1 MRKVFRDPI
10 HNLISFDKN
19 EEKLII
25 DLINTKEMQRLRR
38 IKQLGLSFVTY
49 CGTDHSR
56 FSHSLGVA
64 YLAKRVINALSH
76 FEDDLDSKK
85 YVKELTNQ
93 KNQLHLLAA
102 ALLHD
107 IGHGPFSHALER
119 FTGKDHVKWTIEIL
133 SDKSTDVNKVLRAYG
148 NDFVKRLQNIIKRT
162 DKSILVKV
170 ISSQLDVDRF
180 DFLLRD
186 SLMAGVEYGRYDLEW
201 ILHSLRIRE
210 VNGNPEIL
218 LDISKGKY
226 AAEGY
231 ILARYWMYT
240 QVYYHKT
247 TRGAEV
253 LLDKILTRASDI
265 IINGDNIPCHPIV
278 ANLLKNNS
286 ISVSDYLVLDDIN
299 FIYLFKEWKCST
311 DKILSDLCKRFL
323 NRNLFKSIDMS
334 NRNTSLDNANKISS
348 LTVKA
353 KQRGFDKKYYIES
366 DRAENSA
373 YKDYYLQS
381 TITKKRKT
389 NTKEEEAT
397 EQIFVLLKN
406 GKIDEFSNHSDI
418 INTLRNKKF
427 VLERLYFPEELRD
440 EVKSLQLE

>member
-10 HNLISFDKN
+10 HNLICFDKN
-19 EEKLII
+19 EEKVII

-64 YLAKRVINALSH
+64 YLAKRVIEALSD
-76 FEDDLDSKK
+76 FNDDSESKT
-85 YVKELTNQ
+85 YIKELKDKENR
-93 KNQLHLLAA
+93 LLLITA

-107 IGHGPFSHALER
+107 IGHGHFSHALER
-119 FTGKDHVKWTIEIL
+119 LTNKNHEKWTIEIL
-133 SDKSTDVNKVLRAYG
+133 GDESTTVNKVLRNLG
-148 NDFVKRLQNIIKRT
+148 TNFIKNLQKIINRT
-162 DKSILVKV
+162 YKPILVKV

-201 ILHSLRIRE
+201 ILHSLRVRKIE
-210 VNGNPEIL
+210 NSPEIV

-253 LLDKILTRASDI
+253 LLGKILDRASDI
-265 IINGDNIPCHPIV
+265 IKDGGHISCHPIV
-278 ANLLKNNS
+278 NKILRKEPV
-286 ISVSDYLVLDDIN
+286 SVSDYLFLDDIT
-299 FIYLFKEWKCST
+299 FIHLFKEWADS
-311 DKILSDLCKRFL
+311 DDNILSDLCDRFL
-323 NRNLFKSIDMS
+323 NRKLFKSVDITEKS
-334 NRNTSLDNANKISS
+334 GLKIAKKTASLISKANEM
-348 LTVKA
+348 
-353 KQRGFDKKYYIES
+353 GFDDKYYIES
-366 DRAENSA
+366 DIPENSP
-373 YKDYYLQS
+373 YKDYYLQPVS
-381 TITKKRKT
+381 
-389 NTKEEEAT
+389 NHNDSSKEKEASQ
-397 EQIFVLLKN
+397 QIFILLKN
-406 GKIDEFSNHSDI
+406 GDTDEFSNHSDI
-418 INTLRNKKF
+418 INTLRNRKF
-427 VLERLYFPEELRD
+427 VLERLYFPEKLRD
-440 EVKSLQLE
+440 DVNALKIV